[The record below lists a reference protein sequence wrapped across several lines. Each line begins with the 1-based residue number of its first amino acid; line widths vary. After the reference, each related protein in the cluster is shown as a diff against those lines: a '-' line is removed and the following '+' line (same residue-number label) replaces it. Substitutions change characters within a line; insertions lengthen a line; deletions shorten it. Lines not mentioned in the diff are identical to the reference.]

1 MSILSTAGT
10 IVSRKTLESA
20 NTVHK
25 SSKAACHVHDQV
37 RLRLESWSHRAQRCT
52 HICSTRQ
59 GLFGVQDSLDEDLGH
74 LLLVNPSVLVPEQLL
89 VCILLLR
96 CDL

>member
-25 SSKAACHVHDQV
+25 SSKAAFHVHNRV
-37 RLRLESWSHRAQRCT
+37 RMKLESWSDRAQRFT

-59 GLFGVQDSLDEDLGH
+59 GLFGIQDSLDENLGH
-74 LLLVNPSVLVPEQLL
+74 LLLVYPSVLVPE
-89 VCILLLR
+89 
-96 CDL
+96 